1 MVSSRSIIAVS
12 IYSEKHA
19 IMQLATSLLEKYSK
33 AGPRYTSYPT
43 APYFTEAFGEKEWLE
58 EIKQTQ
64 DKGRD
69 LSLYVHIP
77 FCDTLCYYCGC
88 NMVATKK
95 YGRATEYLDYLFQ
108 EIDRVAALTNPA
120 RVARQLHWGGGT
132 PTYLHPDDIRRLY
145 AHIASRFTIA
155 ADAETGCEV
164 DPRELSR
171 EHVKALKEA
180 GFNRISLGVQDLT
193 DAVQRAVNRV
203 QPESLIREVYGWMR
217 EEGFDSVNMDLMVGL
232 PHQTVE
238 TYRETLDKII
248 SMGPD
253 RLAVFNYAH
262 VPWMKK
268 HQKLIVESDLPSLQ
282 TRLALQQLILDKL
295 GAAGYVY
302 IGMDHFAKP
311 DDEIVKAQQSKT
323 LYRNFQGYTTHKN
336 CDIYAFGASSI
347 SQTEDVFVQNEK
359 KLSDYYR
366 LVGEGRLPTERGL
379 RVTNE
384 DKLRRD
390 AITRIM
396 CDLELDKASFGR
408 SWGIDFDRYFADA
421 LAELKEMEADG
432 LVALSP
438 EKVTVTQVGRFFLR
452 NIAMPF
458 DAYLKLQSAEKP
470 RFSRT
475 L

>member
-1 MVSSRSIIAVS
+1 MHLS
-12 IYSEKHA
+12 
-19 IMQLATSLLEKYSK
+19 TSLLEKYSK

-43 APYFTEAFGEKEWLE
+43 APYFTDAFGEKEWLE
-58 EIKQTQ
+58 EIRQTQ

-88 NMVATKK
+88 NMVATKN
-95 YGRATEYLDYLFQ
+95 YNRATEYLGYLFQ

-132 PTYLHPDDIRRLY
+132 PTYLVPDDIRRLF
-145 AHIASRFTIA
+145 AHIESRFTIA

-171 EHVKALKEA
+171 DHVRALKQA
-180 GFNRISLGVQDLT
+180 GFNRISLGVQDLNDT
-193 DAVQRAVNRV
+193 VQRAVNRV
-203 QPESLIREVYGWMR
+203 QPESLIRQVYGWMR
-217 EEGFDSVNMDLMVGL
+217 EEGFHSVNMDLMVGL

-238 TYRETLDKII
+238 TFRDTLDRIVA
-248 SMGPD
+248 MGPD

-268 HQKLIVESDLPSLQ
+268 HQKLIIESDLPSLQ

-295 GAAGYVY
+295 TAAGYIY

-311 DDEIVKAQQSKT
+311 EDEIVQAQQKKT

-347 SQTEDVFVQNEK
+347 SQTEDVFVQNVK
-359 KLSDYYR
+359 KLSDYYN
-366 LVGEGRLPTERGL
+366 LTGGGHLPVERGL
-379 RVTNE
+379 RVTQE

-396 CDLELDKASFGR
+396 CDLELNKAEFGQT
-408 SWGIDFDRYFADA
+408 WGIDFDRHFADA
-421 LAELKEMEADG
+421 LAGLVEMEADG
-432 LVALSP
+432 LVTLQP
-438 EKVTVTQVGRFFLR
+438 EKIAVTQAGRFFLR

-458 DAYLKLQSAEKP
+458 DAYLKQQSEDGP
-470 RFSRT
+470 RFSKT